1 MKENKKNS
9 KDEILNK
16 ILEIRKKEEEL
27 KKRKHILQSKR
38 PWYTQA
44 TNIIGVITIIL
55 TLSIAIFSFISNEEK
70 LELVCTYS
78 EAEPFT
84 NISPNLSNNI
94 SVLFNNS
101 KTENIGKIK
110 FILTNNGTKSIKKSD
125 FVDGPIEFSIKSNYS
140 KIENDSLK
148 TIPLLLDVVKIKNA
162 GQRNDV
168 INITS
173 RDGNTNFNYLPSLI
187 NPNESVELDALISNI
202 NNLSISIKGNIADG
216 NFNVIKQYEKVK
228 KSNFLMLGEYLIKF
242 LGAKWI
248 AITIFII
255 FFLLSLL
262 KSIVSMEDFE
272 HSLLD
277 YTFGTLFIAIDIFFL
292 AIIISVA
299 SN

>member
-1 MKENKKNS
+1 MAEKEKFQ
-9 KDEILNK
+9 KDEILKK

-44 TNIIGVITIIL
+44 PNIIGVITIIL
-55 TLSIAIFSFISNEEK
+55 TISIAIFSFISNDEK
-70 LELVCTYS
+70 LELICTYS

-84 NISPNLSNNI
+84 NISPNLTNNI

-110 FILTNNGTKSIKKSD
+110 FIITNTGTKAIKKSD
-125 FVDGPIEFSIKSNYS
+125 FVDGPIEINIKSNSS
-140 KIENDSLK
+140 KNTNDSIMK
-148 TIPLLLDVVKIKNA
+148 IPLLLDVVKIKNA

-168 INITS
+168 IKIKSINQ
-173 RDGNTNFNYLPSLI
+173 NAKFNYLPSLM
-187 NPNESVELDALISNI
+187 NPNESVEIDALISNI
-202 NNLSISIKGNIADG
+202 DNLSILIKGNIADG
-216 NFNVIKQYEKVK
+216 NFNIIKQYEKVK
-228 KSNFLMLGEYLIKF
+228 KSNFLLLGEYLIKF

-248 AITIFII
+248 AITIFVI

-262 KSIVSMEDFE
+262 KSIASLEGFE
-272 HSLLD
+272 HDLLD
-277 YTFGTLFIAIDIFFL
+277 YTFGALFIAIDLFFI
-292 AIIISVA
+292 AMIISIA